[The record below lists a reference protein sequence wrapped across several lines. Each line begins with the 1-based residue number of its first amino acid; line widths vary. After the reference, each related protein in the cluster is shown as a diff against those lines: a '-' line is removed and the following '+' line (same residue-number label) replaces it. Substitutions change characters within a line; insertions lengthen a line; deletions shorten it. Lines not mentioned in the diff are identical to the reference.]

1 MLIDG
6 VSEVSTDN
14 IEQYLDDS
22 PIKFQLFAYLH
33 EIIFK
38 KLELKENKR
47 EVLKHRFDYSDEFEK
62 QTKTAIAERLHLTTA
77 RIYLLEQSL
86 ERDIR
91 DVIRVFKVFSPFYSY
106 KSKYLSEKEMVKI
119 SPEVSNCIR

>member
-22 PIKFQLFAYLH
+22 PIKFHLFAYLH

-47 EVLKHRFDYSDEFEK
+47 EVLKHRFVYSDKYEK
-62 QTKTAIAERLHLTTA
+62 QTKTAIAEKLQVTTG